1 MLQYR
6 PDMSLML
13 AEIAEQP
20 AALERTIA
28 AERAKISKLGSLLK
42 TRDID
47 LIVLVAR
54 GSSDNA
60 ALFGRYLLEIT
71 TGIPVSL
78 SAPSVHTVYNADLRL
93 DHALVVGL
101 SQSGEGEDINRV
113 LENARASGAYTIGI
127 TNEPG
132 SSMTR
137 IVDETLLPHGGKERS
152 VAATKTCTAQMLL
165 LYMLATEL
173 AEASVPFS
181 YEAIPEFVAGALEQE
196 PAIRELVQRYAF
208 MENCGV
214 VGRGLAYANAY
225 ELALKLM
232 ETCYVVAER
241 FSSADF
247 LHGPLAMVERHFPV
261 ILFAPPGVMLPEV
274 KSLIERLRELH
285 ADTLAITSDLDAA
298 RMCTRAI
305 VMSREI
311 DEFLAPIP
319 YIVPG
324 QLFAALL
331 AEAKGLNP
339 DAPRSPS
346 KVTRRLRD
354 DYEHGTEG
362 SGAQS
367 RLRSGPRTNSVADP
381 QQDPPLRPLPS
392 LSRRPR

>member
-1 MLQYR
+1 
-6 PDMSLML
+6 ML

-28 AERAKISKLGSLLK
+28 EERGKIAKLGSLLK
-42 TRDID
+42 ARDID

-78 SAPSVHTVYNADLRL
+78 SAPSVHTIYNARLRL
-93 DHALVVGL
+93 DHALVVGV

-113 LENARASGAYTIGI
+113 LENARESGAHTIGI
-127 TNEPG
+127 TNEPN
-132 SSMTR
+132 SSMTKL
-137 IVDETLLPHGGKERS
+137 VDETFLTHGGRERS
-152 VAATKTCTAQMLL
+152 VAATKTFTGQMLL
-165 LYMLATEL
+165 FYMLAAEL
-173 AEASVPFS
+173 AEKAPFS
-181 YEAIPEFVAGALEQE
+181 YEAIPEHVASALEQR
-196 PAIRELVQRYAF
+196 PAIQELVERYVF
-208 MENCGV
+208 MENCVV

-261 ILFAPPGVMLPEV
+261 ILFAPPGVMLPGV
-274 KSLIERLRELH
+274 KSLIERMRELH
-285 ADTLAITSDLDAA
+285 ADTLAITSDPDAA
-298 RMCTRAI
+298 KLCTRAI
-305 VMSREI
+305 IMPREI

-339 DAPRSPS
+339 DSPRSLS
-346 KVTRRLRD
+346 KVTRTL
-354 DYEHGTEG
+354 
-362 SGAQS
+362 
-367 RLRSGPRTNSVADP
+367 
-381 QQDPPLRPLPS
+381 
-392 LSRRPR
+392 